1 MNPSQPSR
9 SPITLPRIR
18 IDFSDLDFYGE
29 EVSGL
34 KFEDSHL
41 EYRNGADNEF
51 HKKRLLG
58 LTPYLY
64 IYIKGGTFKYTFS
77 ETEKEI
83 IDKILKEENKATLKI
98 QVDDPELKSCLEW
111 TIPKTFPKKVK
122 GLKFKEDTGLITIE
136 ELIFEHKGM
145 SVNECHQKP

>member
-9 SPITLPRIR
+9 SPFTLPRIR
-18 IDFSDLDFYGE
+18 IDFSDLDFYSS

-58 LTPYLY
+58 LPSYSN
-64 IYIKGGTFKYTFS
+64 IYIKGGVFKRPFS
-77 ETEKEI
+77 EEEKRLIEE
-83 IDKILKEENKATLKI
+83 ILKTKPKATLKI

-111 TIPKTFPKKVK
+111 TVPNAVPLKVK
-122 GLKFKEDTGLITIE
+122 GLKEDNGLIHIE
-136 ELIFEHKGM
+136 ELIIEHKGM